1 MLLNR
6 EDEIRQLNSV
16 LDLAKSGIAPKILMT
31 GYRGVGKT
39 SLLKEILKSQPEN
52 VLTVHIDLSNI
63 RTARPKAEDVL
74 EELCR
79 NLVKKINMN
88 DEIYLKIKYGLG
100 NYIQSHYNADV
111 FNLESETIR
120 KNYPMFARFIL
131 ELAGNIVSGC
141 ERYDSA
147 VIAFD
152 EIELFGGMDDAEQF
166 ISMIAKSAANQPEV
180 AYIFCVSLAN
190 SCKLTDMINEAFKSR
205 MLELILKPFTKKQTE
220 DYLEKCMPDVN
231 LTDEGF
237 EMLYT
242 LTRGIPAYVND
253 ISKTLPK
260 DRKCDENTVKKAM
273 TSDIGPWKDIWKGL
287 SKTEKQILTS
297 IAKNKKPTVHRL
309 YDELDLQKREIQ
321 QKLDFFENTG
331 LLVRVNAGYIIPDSM
346 LEMFIRCELKK
357 YI

>member
-16 LDLAKSGIAPKILMT
+16 LKLAESGIAPKILMT
-31 GYRGVGKT
+31 GFRGVGKT
-39 SLLKEILKSQPEN
+39 ALLKEILKSQPEN
-52 VLTVHIDLSNI
+52 VLTVHIDLSEIQN
-63 RTARPKAEDVL
+63 ARPKAEDVL

-88 DEIYLKIKYGLG
+88 DEIYIKIKYGLG

-120 KNYPMFARFIL
+120 KNCPMFARFIL

-152 EIELFGGMDDAEQF
+152 EIELFGAMDDREQF

-180 AYIFCVSLAN
+180 AYIFSGSLAN

-205 MLELILKPFTKKQTE
+205 MLQLILKPFTKKQTE
-220 DYLEKCMPDVN
+220 DYLEKCIPDVK

-237 EMLYT
+237 EMLYA
-242 LTRGIPAYVND
+242 LTRGIPAYVKD
-253 ISKTLPK
+253 ISKSLPK
-260 DRKCDENTVKKAM
+260 DRKCDENTVKMAM
-273 TSDIGPWKDIWKGL
+273 TSDIGPWKDICNRL
-287 SKTEKQILTS
+287 SQRERQILTCIS
-297 IAKNKKPTVHRL
+297 QSEKPTVQKL
-309 YDELDLQKREIQ
+309 YGELDMQKRDIDE
-321 QKLDFFENTG
+321 KLDFLVNTG
-331 LLVRVNAGYIIPDSM
+331 IVVRINSKLMIPDLM
-346 LEMFIRCELKK
+346 LDEFLKHEVN
-357 YI
+357 